1 MLKLTL
7 MSKHNQGCCALELFR
22 NEHNELSITVWDM
35 AGGPQ
40 FDFDI
45 DESDFEIL
53 TMMIERAKAKRQGGD
68 GDE

>member
-7 MSKHNQGCCALELFR
+7 MSKHSHGCCAMELRR
-22 NEHNELSITVWDM
+22 NEHNEVTMTVWDL
-35 AGGPQ
+35 AGEAQ

-45 DESDFEIL
+45 DESDLEIL
-53 TMMIERAKAKRQGGD
+53 SMMIDRAREKKQEGK

>member
-7 MSKHNQGCCALELFR
+7 MSKHNHGCCALELFR
-22 NEHNELSITVWDM
+22 DEHDELSMSVFDM

-45 DESDFEIL
+45 DESDLEIL
-53 TMMIERAKAKRQGGD
+53 TMMIERATAKRQEGD